1 MTGAVQPVAATA
13 SWNGTSSAVTC
24 DTSSAAFTFTVG
36 DATILG
42 STLYI
47 RKTNAGNDLAI
58 TANGSNIATLTNQ
71 NDTAQLIWNGD
82 DWVLIALSDLPASI
96 SATALSASGNV
107 SVGGNISA
115 TGTLAVTGA
124 ATFANALNVTGTASF
139 ITGSFVLGAT
149 AVTQTTGRTASVS
162 INAKAGVI
170 TTHNASSGTA
180 AITFTVNNTSAAA
193 NSVVLLTPSGAN
205 VSPTNYRVSSNASG
219 SFAITY
225 NMAADVTTAT
235 QFNFLVIN

>member
-1 MTGAVQPVAATA
+1 MTGAVQNATTGI

-24 DTSSAAFTFTVG
+24 DTASAAFTFAVG

-47 RKTNAGNDLAI
+47 RKTNAGNDLTI
-58 TANGSNIATLTNQ
+58 TANGGTIATLTNQ

-82 DWVLIALSDLPASI
+82 DWVLIALSDLPAS
-96 SATALSASGNV
+96 ALFSSVTTTGNTT
-107 SVGGNISA
+107 VGGL
-115 TGTLAVTGA
+115 LAVTGA

-139 ITGSFVLGAT
+139 TTGNFVLGISA
-149 AVTQTTGRTASVS
+149 ATQTTSRTTGLTH
-162 INAKAGVI
+162 NFKAGVI
-170 TTHNASSGTA
+170 TTHGASSGTG
-180 AITFTVNNTSAAA
+180 AITFTVNNTFATA

-205 VSPTNYRVSSNASG
+205 TGPATYRVSSNASG

-225 NMAADVTTAT
+225 TMAADTAT
-235 QFNFLVIN
+235 PTAFNYLIVN

>member
-1 MTGAVQPVAATA
+1 MTGAVQNTNVTA

-24 DTSSAAFTFTVG
+24 DTSNAAFAFAVG

-47 RKTNAGNDLAI
+47 RKTNAGNDLTI
-58 TANGSNIATLTNQ
+58 TANGGTIATLTNQ

-82 DWVLIALSDLPASI
+82 DWVLIALSDLPASALF
-96 SATALSASGNV
+96 SAVTTTGNTT
-107 SVGGNISA
+107 VGGN
-115 TGTLAVTGA
+115 LA
-124 ATFANALNVTGTASF
+124 VTGTASF
-139 ITGSFVLGAT
+139 TTGNFVLGAT

-162 INAKAGVI
+162 INAKAGII
-170 TTHNASSGTA
+170 TTHGASSGTA
-180 AITFTVNNTSAAA
+180 AITFTVNNTFATA

-205 VSPTNYRVSSNASG
+205 TGPATYRVSSNASG

-225 NMAADVTTAT
+225 TMAADTAT
-235 QFNFLVIN
+235 STAFNYLIVN